1 MPHADPEVR
10 AEYRRQYYLANKEKL
25 LERQKEYQKET
36 ADKRAAVNKARYE
49 RKKPE
54 IQEKQKLYR
63 AEHRDKLN
71 AYAKEYTK
79 QNREML
85 RAKAKA
91 RHEATKTTH
100 AKQNLVS
107 SAVWRGKQNG
117 LHSDLVAS
125 DLVWPDLCPVFGV
138 KLTYNG
144 QRGNRDTRASLD
156 RRDPAIGYTKENVRV
171 ISMRAN
177 RIKSDATIEELQKII
192 AYVEHF
198 K

>member
-10 AEYRRQYYLANKEKL
+10 AEYRKQYYLANKEKL
-25 LERQKEYQKET
+25 LERQKEYHKET
-36 ADKRAAVNKARYE
+36 ADKRAAAGKARYE
-49 RKKPE
+49 RKKTE

-63 AEHRDKLN
+63 TKHRDKLN
-71 AYAKEYTK
+71 SYAKAYTQ

-91 RHEATKTTH
+91 RHQATKTTH
-100 AKQNLVS
+100 AKQKLVS
-107 SAVWRGKQNG
+107 GAVNRGKQNG
-117 LHSDLVAS
+117 LYSDLVVS
-125 DLVWPDLCPVFGV
+125 DLVWPDVCPVLGIH
-138 KLTYNG
+138 LTYNG
-144 QRGNRDTRASLD
+144 QRGDRDTRASLD

-192 AYVEHF
+192 AYMETS
-198 K
+198 

>member
-1 MPHADPEVR
+1 MPYKDPEAQ

-25 LERQKEYQKET
+25 LERQKEYHKET
-36 ADKRAAVNKARYE
+36 ADRRAAAGKARYE
-49 RKKPE
+49 RKKAE

-63 AEHRDKLN
+63 DKNRDKLN
-71 AYAKEYTK
+71 AYARNYTE

-91 RHEATKTTH
+91 RHQATKTTH
-100 AKQNLVS
+100 AKQKLIS
-107 SAVWRGKQNG
+107 GAAYRAKQNNIPF
-117 LHSDLVAS
+117 DLSAD
-125 DLVWPDLCPVFGV
+125 DLAWPDTCPVLGI

-144 QRGNRDTRASLD
+144 QRGDKDTRASLD
-156 RRDPAIGYTKENVRV
+156 KLKPALGYTKKNVRV

-192 AYVEHF
+192 AYMETS
-198 K
+198 